1 MSYGLAT
8 FGRMFVPTIPPTPV
22 TGILLRYAVLA
33 VMDGVTRPA
42 TVGEIADAMER
53 LGVRPPER
61 RGKWVSDALRTE
73 VRKGR
78 IVQVGRNRYVAGL
91 APSERTRS
99 RIRSALREA
108 ARRRIGDK
116 RLW

>member
-1 MSYGLAT
+1 MT
-8 FGRMFVPTIPPTPV
+8 T
-22 TGILLRYAVLA
+22 
-33 VMDGVTRPA
+33 PA

-53 LGVRPPER
+53 FGVRPPER

-78 IVQVGRNRYVAGL
+78 IVQVGRNRYVGGL
-91 APSERTRS
+91 APSTRTRS

-108 ARRRIGDK
+108 AHRGIGDK